1 MIAFAIGRLGV
12 LELRRFIHVEQVE
25 HVKHTDD
32 LYVFHVLH
40 GQTKKAGIL
49 ELWTSLQILSPSKT
63 PKLQAA
69 KAMKRDAL

>member
-32 LYVFHVLH
+32 LYVLHVLH
-40 GQTKKAGIL
+40 GLTKKGWDIGAMEKFTNSPIL
-49 ELWTSLQILSPSKT
+49 QNS
-63 PKLQAA
+63 
-69 KAMKRDAL
+69 